1 VIKAAIC
8 LLAMF
13 AGGPVIALI
22 PKAVLGGILIYIGI
36 GMLKTWLFDSRTRLT
51 TSDYVAVLL
60 MVCLTVAVG
69 YLPAVVVGIVVCC
82 FDFAISSARLV
93 TVRRSFSRNAWPDK
107 VERSASESAM
117 LEARGE
123 GVRIVELQ
131 GALFFGSIR
140 TLAYD
145 IEKLLDEQQGLELL
159 VIDFRR
165 VPWIDSSGAQA
176 MSRVVKLAGKH
187 PVKLSLSGVTAPVLK
202 MLQTNG
208 CFSAQGPEVS
218 QDIDHALLDWDD
230 QTIRGGAHSPTPL
243 EDWLTTE
250 LGSAELVQCLRSHLD
265 EIQLTPGD
273 VLFSQGEAAD
283 TLYLVQK
290 GRLSAWLDINQTR
303 YKVRSIQAGGT
314 VGEMGLYR
322 GADRSATVGADEPAT
337 VLALTKEA
345 LRNIELQEPTLA
357 MELHKLFVRL
367 LARRLDHANAQARAL
382 SS

>member
-1 VIKAAIC
+1 
-8 LLAMF
+8 
-13 AGGPVIALI
+13 
-22 PKAVLGGILIYIGI
+22 
-36 GMLKTWLFDSRTRLT
+36 MLQ
-51 TSDYVAVLL
+51 
-60 MVCLTVAVG
+60 
-69 YLPAVVVGIVVCC
+69 
-82 FDFAISSARLV
+82 
-93 TVRRSFSRNAWPDK
+93 
-107 VERSASESAM
+107 
-117 LEARGE
+117 ARGE

-145 IEKLLDEQQGLELL
+145 IEKLLTEQQGLERL

-176 MSRVVKLAGKH
+176 MSRVVKLATKH
-187 PVKLSLSGVTAPVLK
+187 PVKLSLSGVSPPVLK

-208 CFSAQGPEVS
+208 CFGPQGPEVT

-230 QTIRGGAHSPTPL
+230 QTIRSGKHSPTPL
-243 EDWLTTE
+243 EDWLSAE
-250 LGSAELVQCLRSHLD
+250 LGSAELVRCLLGHLE

-290 GRLSAWLDINQTR
+290 GRLSAWLEINQTR

-337 VLALTKEA
+337 VLALTKQA
-345 LRNIELQEPTLA
+345 LRSIELQEPILA

-382 SS
+382 AS